1 MRIISNLFVISI
13 VRYLIQPFLIILS
26 NGELNHRMPNA
37 EPQSY
42 NVAILIYMIEMLIS
56 AITIK
61 IYQKKELQLAMI
73 KFQGEKT
80 YNINI

>member
-1 MRIISNLFVISI
+1 
-13 VRYLIQPFLIILS
+13 
-26 NGELNHRMPNA
+26 MPNA

-61 IYQKKELQLAMI
+61 IYQNKEQQLAMI
-73 KFQGEKT
+73 KFQEKKHIILI
-80 YNINI
+80 Y